1 MAFGTAT
8 TLSATSLTITAG
20 AAVTITATVTKTTGT
35 GTVPAIT
42 GPITFTVTD
51 VATTVV
57 STYTGTV
64 AAGKATLVLSAS
76 GVGALSGGTYHIA
89 ATYGGNSPNFASST
103 SNTLTETVNKAGTTT
118 ALGALPAL
126 LVAGNPVTL
135 TATVTAAS
143 GSLTPTGNVTFTVNG
158 TTYVAAGVAGGTT
171 GTMTASFII
180 TGGLAAGKNSISA
193 SYGGDGNF
201 LTSTSATATASVLSS
216 GPVTKLVATKS
227 VTSPTAGTAFSIT
240 VTAYDAKGL
249 VVADNQTVTV
259 SIVTGT
265 GTLGGTT
272 TGTFVNGVFTFPN
285 LTVSGVGTA
294 YTLDITSD
302 GVTTAVS
309 FTTVGPPPKTGRGR

>member
-1 MAFGTAT
+1 MT
-8 TLSATSLTITAG
+8 
-20 AAVTITATVTKTTGT
+20 VTATVIKTTGT
-35 GTVPAIT
+35 GTPPAIT
-42 GPITFTVTD
+42 GPITFSVTD
-51 VATTVV
+51 VATSVV

-64 AAGKATLVLSAS
+64 AAGKATLLLSSS
-76 GVGALSGGTYHIA
+76 GVGALAGGTYHIS

-158 TTYVAAGVAGGTT
+158 TKYVATGMAGGTA
-171 GTMTASFII
+171 GTMTASFTI
-180 TGGLAAGKNSISA
+180 TGGLAAGKNSIYA
-193 SYGGDGNF
+193 SYSGDGNF
-201 LTSTSATATASVLSS
+201 LTSTSATATASALSS

-249 VVADNQTVTV
+249 VVADNETVTV
-259 SIVTGT
+259 TIVTGT

-302 GVTTAVS
+302 GVTTPVS
-309 FTTVGPPPKTGRGR
+309 FTTAGPPPKTGRGR